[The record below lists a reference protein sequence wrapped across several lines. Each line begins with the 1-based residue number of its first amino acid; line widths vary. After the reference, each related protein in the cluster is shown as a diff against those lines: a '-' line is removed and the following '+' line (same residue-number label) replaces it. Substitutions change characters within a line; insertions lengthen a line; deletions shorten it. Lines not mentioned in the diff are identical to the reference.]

1 MKRLKQ
7 IWQFRRVVAIPVRA
21 IPPGAPRLNCLAA
34 LISGLALGILWL
46 TFHAKPAGAGHELSA
61 KAAPQLQVSS
71 PAPETTADA
80 AGSSG
85 LSSLPPEEL
94 NRRMHTVIHS
104 SKLALQLH
112 VALLEVGKHRIEHF
126 PDYSATFIKQER
138 VDGSDLQDVQ
148 SIQLKLRHKPFGIY
162 MKWLEGGD
170 VGRELLHVEGQYD
183 DKMLVRLGGIK
194 KRLPLLKLDPTGSMA
209 MKECRHPVTEMGL
222 ALLADQILKYRKRD
236 LTLKGGLRWEMLP
249 EQKFMDRVCDC
260 WIVEYDS
267 RDVEPVYRKSITY
280 IDKELSLPICVRSFG
295 WPEDGT
301 EAAGD
306 VAALDEATLIE
317 YYGYTDIKF
326 ESRLTDTDFDKGN
339 SDYTFRR

>member
-7 IWQFRRVVAIPVRA
+7 VWQLRRAIA

-34 LISGLALGILWL
+34 LISGLALGILYL

-61 KAAPQLQVSS
+61 RAAPQLQACS
-71 PAPETTADA
+71 PPAESTADGA
-80 AGSSG
+80 SSSG
-85 LSSLPPEEL
+85 LSTLSPEEL
-94 NRRMHTVIHS
+94 NQRMNTVIHS
-104 SKLALQLH
+104 SRLALQLH
-112 VALLEVGKHRIEHF
+112 VALLEVGKHRIERF

-194 KRLPLLKLDPTGSMA
+194 KRLPLLKLEPTGSLA
-209 MKECRHPVTEMGL
+209 MQESRHPVTEMGL

-236 LTLKGGLRWEMLP
+236 LTLKAGLRWEMLP
-249 EQKFMDRVCDC
+249 EQKFMDRTCDC
-260 WIVEYDS
+260 WVVEYDS
-267 RDVEPVYRKSITY
+267 REVEPVYRKSITY
-280 IDKELSLPICVRSFG
+280 IDKELSLPVCVRSFG
-295 WPEDGT
+295 WPEAGV
-301 EAAGD
+301 EAAD
-306 VAALDEATLIE
+306 TAALDEATLIE

-326 ESRLTDTDFDKGN
+326 ESRLTDSDFDKGN
-339 SDYTFRR
+339 SGYTFRR

>member
-1 MKRLKQ
+1 MKRLKLV
-7 IWQFRRVVAIPVRA
+7 WQFRRVFA

-34 LISGLALGILWL
+34 LISSMALGILCL
-46 TFHAKPAGAGHELSA
+46 TFHAKPAGAGNDISV
-61 KAAPQLQVSS
+61 KSAPQLQIAS
-71 PAPETTADA
+71 PA
-80 AGSSG
+80 AGAGAEASASSG
-85 LSSLPPEEL
+85 LSSLSAEEI
-94 NRRMHTVIHS
+94 NRRMQTVIHS

-112 VALLEVGKHRIEHF
+112 VALLEVGKHRIERF

-170 VGRELLHVEGQYD
+170 VGRELLQVEGQYD

-194 KRLPLLKLDPTGSMA
+194 KRLPLLKLDPIGSMA

-236 LTLKGGLRWEMLP
+236 LTLQGGLRWEMLP
-249 EQKFMDRVCDC
+249 EQKFMDRTCDC
-260 WIVEYDS
+260 WVVEYES
-267 RDVEPVYRKSITY
+267 REVEPTYRKSITY
-280 IDKELSLPICVRSFG
+280 IDKELALPICVRSFG
-295 WPEDGT
+295 WPEAGI
-301 EAAGD
+301 EAGD
-306 VAALDEATLIE
+306 ASSLDEATLIE

-326 ESRLTDTDFDKGN
+326 ESRLTDGDFDKGN

>member
-7 IWQFRRVVAIPVRA
+7 VWHLRRVVA

-61 KAAPQLQVSS
+61 KAAPQLSVCS
-71 PAPETTADA
+71 PPADSA
-80 AGSSG
+80 ADGTGSSG
-85 LSSLPPEEL
+85 LSSLPAEEL
-94 NRRMHTVIHS
+94 NRRMNSVIHS
-104 SKLALQLH
+104 SKVALQLH
-112 VALLEVGKHRIEHF
+112 VALLEVGKHRIERY

-138 VDGSDLQDVQ
+138 VNGGDVQEVQ

-162 MKWLEGGD
+162 MKWIEGGD
-170 VGRELLHVEGQYD
+170 VGRELLHAEGQYD

-194 KRLPLLKLDPTGSMA
+194 KRLPLLKLDPTGAIA
-209 MKECRHPVTEMGL
+209 MKESRHPVTEMGL

-236 LTLKGGLRWEMLP
+236 LTLKEGVRWEMLP
-249 EQKFMDRVCDC
+249 EQKFMDRACDC
-260 WIVEYDS
+260 WVVEYDS
-267 RDVEPVYRKSITY
+267 REVEPVYRKSITY
-280 IDKELSLPICVRSFG
+280 IDRELSLPVCVRNFG
-295 WPEDGT
+295 WPEAET
-301 EAAGD
+301 EAGD
-306 VAALDEATLIE
+306 AAALDEATLIE

-326 ESRLTDTDFDKGN
+326 ESRLTDNDFDKGN